1 MGHFSQVLKGRRALL
16 YPSLWK
22 PVPQMTTWTT
32 NGSLGRRLKL
42 QAVTKQALVKGRPT
56 NVALAPIPNNYSNEY
71 QIGEEASKEEAQVIT
86 FRPASF
92 DDDFFVVNN
101 FTNFFHRMLERFSYS
116 LSSDFDSCLLE
127 KVKQAHPS
135 DAFKFKRAMSP
146 G

>member
-1 MGHFSQVLKGRRALL
+1 
-16 YPSLWK
+16 
-22 PVPQMTTWTT
+22 MTTWTT

-56 NVALAPIPNNYSNEY
+56 NVTLAPIPNDYSNYPDNLLNEY
-71 QIGEEASKEEAQVIT
+71 QIGEEASKEEAQIIT

-92 DDDFFVVNN
+92 DDDFFVVKGCD

-116 LSSDFDSCLLE
+116 LRSDFDSCQLE
-127 KVKQAHPS
+127 KNKQALPPA
-135 DAFKFKRAMSP
+135 AFKFKRAMSP

>member
-1 MGHFSQVLKGRRALL
+1 
-16 YPSLWK
+16 
-22 PVPQMTTWTT
+22 
-32 NGSLGRRLKL
+32 
-42 QAVTKQALVKGRPT
+42 
-56 NVALAPIPNNYSNEY
+56 VALAPIPNNYSNNIYPDNLLNEY
-71 QIGEEASKEEAQVIT
+71 QIGEEASKEEAQIIT

-92 DDDFFVVNN
+92 DDDSFVVND